1 MCLQRMMADTEV
13 VHYYARQMRK
23 GFQEGW
29 CERKQNKLNMQGV
42 IKGVKCFRE
51 TNKMGT
57 ENRPEELEMKVDMGE
72 LWQNTVL
79 IILWVEIRL

>member
-1 MCLQRMMADTEV
+1 
-13 VHYYARQMRK
+13 
-23 GFQEGW
+23 
-29 CERKQNKLNMQGV
+29 MQGV

-72 LWQNTVL
+72 L
-79 IILWVEIRL
+79 